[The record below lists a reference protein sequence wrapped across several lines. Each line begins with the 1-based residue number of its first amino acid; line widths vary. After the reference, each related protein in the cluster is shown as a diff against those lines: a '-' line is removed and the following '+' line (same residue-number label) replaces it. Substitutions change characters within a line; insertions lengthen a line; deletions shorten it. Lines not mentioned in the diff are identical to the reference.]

1 MSCSCSCSS
10 AQILSNFSIGEV
22 KLGVASATDF
32 FRWGFIG
39 VAVIWRFFLGGLE
52 VREKWGL

>member
-32 FRWGFIG
+32 FSLGVYWSRGNLAGF
-39 VAVIWRFFLGGLE
+39 FGGF
-52 VREKWGL
+52 RGS